1 MRFDQFVSQKL
12 NISRNKALELIENE
26 NVLLN
31 DHAYKPSFNVKS
43 LMQDDLKLTLLDKIY
58 VSRAALKLK
67 GFLSEF
73 KLDLKGKKC
82 LDIGS
87 STGGFV
93 QVLLENNVAS
103 VVALDVGFNQLHTT
117 LKSNPLV
124 QSVEKTDIKDFK
136 STQHFDLISCD
147 ISFISLQKVLFYINK
162 FAQDLILLLFK
173 PQFEVGIGAKRDK
186 NGVVKDEKAITKAR
200 VEFEKECAKLGWL
213 LQAVKPSKL
222 KGKEGNIEFF
232 YLYSKA
238 KD

>member
-26 NVLLN
+26 SVLLN
-31 DHAYKPSFNVKS
+31 DHIYKPAFNVYN
-43 LMQDDLKLTLLDKIY
+43 LMQDELKLTLLDEVY

-73 KLDLKGKKC
+73 ELDLKGKKC

-93 QVLLENNVAS
+93 QVLLENDVAR
-103 VVALDVGFNQLHTT
+103 VVALDVGYKQLHTT
-117 LKSNPLV
+117 LKNNPLV

-136 STQHFDLISCD
+136 STQRFDLITCD
-147 ISFISLQKVLFYINK
+147 ISFISLTKVLFYIDQL
-162 FAQDLILLLFK
+162 AQDLILLLFK
-173 PQFEVGIGAKRDK
+173 PQFEVGIKVKRHK
-186 NGVVKDEKAITKAR
+186 NGVIKDEKAIIKAR
-200 VEFEKECAKLGWL
+200 AEFEKECAKFGWL
-213 LQAVKPSKL
+213 LQVTTLSKL
-222 KGKEGNIEFF
+222 KGKEGNVEFF